1 MKTKLAPK
9 NPRKR
14 RLVSPRR
21 HRVRNVATLAGNATE
36 NVIQILGHNQ
46 VFHLSEPIDL
56 TVRKEGGEVLI
67 GYRPLGLEGFGA
79 DRFEALECF
88 ANKFAA
94 RWNWIAVAKDKEMTP
109 TARKQKRTL
118 QAMVDHVTG
127 EPAHDSHL
135 QYDDE
140 EAFMDDEDYRIG
152 QEREREGKFLT
163 LEQFRQRWEKR
174 QAKVS
179 SVING

>member
-1 MKTKLAPK
+1 MKTKLARKKPT
-9 NPRKR
+9 KR
-14 RLVSPRR
+14 RLLSQRR
-21 HRVRNVATLAGNATE
+21 HRARNLATLAGNATE
-36 NVIQILGHNQ
+36 NIVQILRQNQ

-56 TVRKEGGEVLI
+56 TVREEGGKVLI

-88 ANKFAA
+88 VDQFAA
-94 RWNWIAVAKDKEMTP
+94 LWDWIAAAKGKEMTP

-127 EPAHDSHL
+127 EAAPDSHL
-135 QYDDE
+135 RYDDE

-163 LEQFRQRWEKR
+163 LEQFRKWHEKR
-174 QAKVS
+174 RLRAR
-179 SVING
+179 